1 MRLPTSHVPLFAV
14 VQALCALLKGAPS
27 MALLRLRKCGL
38 QAAAQ
43 AQLVL
48 GVRRT
53 LFVLAEICA
62 VGMTESHRVQ

>member
-1 MRLPTSHVPLFAV
+1 
-14 VQALCALLKGAPS
+14 

-48 GVRRT
+48 GVRR

>member
-14 VQALCALLKGAPS
+14 VQVLCALLKGAPS

-48 GVRRT
+48 GVRR